1 MKLKKQTDFK
11 FVQIVI
17 LGMLLGGTINVGNLY
32 FYFLFG
38 ASLLALLVNF
48 RSLKVDWMVPILVL
62 LSFLYIVFDPYAQ
75 AGMTAILKQFLFPMC
90 YVLGLNF
97 IHKENNFGEH
107 EKTERQIKVAI
118 IVCAFGAFVHY
129 LLNMSIN
136 FSSLSRNN
144 VDYWTGNVLT
154 ATGQAC
160 LAILALGVLVA
171 WLFDGGKKKVYA
183 IVGLCL
189 ILAYNM
195 VLAGR
200 TLILIAALVIG
211 AAFWYSFQTIRSK
224 KRGKLLLCV
233 CTAVLVLLV
242 AYAENWGGI
251 RDFVLGS
258 NFSAR
263 FETMDI
269 SKDTRLANKMT
280 YVKHLLAYPL
290 GGGQL
295 RNVTGVYAHELYL
308 DAYNDAGILA
318 YLVVILFAGSS
329 FYSAFKAV
337 RRGIVSGDLKLLILC
352 VYLAIFIEFL
362 LEPIMRGMP
371 WLFCVFC
378 FYSGMIKNIQ
388 THESQRS

>member
-1 MKLKKQTDFK
+1 M
-11 FVQIVI
+11 V
-17 LGMLLGGTINVGNLY
+17 
-32 FYFLFG
+32 FYC
-38 ASLLALLVNF
+38 
-48 RSLKVDWMVPILVL
+48 P
-62 LSFLYIVFDPYAQ
+62 
-75 AGMTAILKQFLFPMC
+75 
-90 YVLGLNF
+90 
-97 IHKENNFGEH
+97 
-107 EKTERQIKVAI
+107 
-118 IVCAFGAFVHY
+118 
-129 LLNMSIN
+129 
-136 FSSLSRNN
+136 
-144 VDYWTGNVLT
+144 
-154 ATGQAC
+154 
-160 LAILALGVLVA
+160 
-171 WLFDGGKKKVYA
+171 
-183 IVGLCL
+183 
-189 ILAYNM
+189 
-195 VLAGR
+195 
-200 TLILIAALVIG
+200 
-211 AAFWYSFQTIRSK
+211 
-224 KRGKLLLCV
+224 
-233 CTAVLVLLV
+233 
-242 AYAENWGGI
+242 
-251 RDFVLGS
+251 
-258 NFSAR
+258 